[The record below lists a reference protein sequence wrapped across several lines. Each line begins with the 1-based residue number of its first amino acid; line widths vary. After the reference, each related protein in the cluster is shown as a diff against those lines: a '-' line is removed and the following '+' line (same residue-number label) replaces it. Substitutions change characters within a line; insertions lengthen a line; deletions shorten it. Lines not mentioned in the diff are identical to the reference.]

1 LTRAVVPL
9 NQMSRRLPEAG
20 RLRTGVKTR
29 SAMKAIDSWRA
40 TSHDETAI
48 RQLAEI
54 YGGTPRP
61 WTDGPTRGQWEVIT
75 EATELNVVLP
85 PDPMGGT
92 PLYELWSG
100 GGCQRRCDGYDCEI
114 PTAGPDGPEMMKVPC
129 VCAAEGALAC
139 NPHTRLSVIL
149 PDVRFGGTWRYESK
163 SWNIAQEMPGMVDLI
178 RSFQERGLTRAVLAL
193 EHRKSVQNK
202 KPFTIPVLRVP
213 ESLDAIAAG
222 SGRVVAID
230 APETPVEIGPGR
242 PVDDAVDAELI
253 DPDEI
258 PDRMTVREV
267 LAVRGVT
274 GEAVADQADL
284 DEMGAPH
291 AVRHQVAA
299 GHADRAATAV
309 SEEQVAA
316 WVALGRKLPLVL
328 GADGAAAF
336 KQWRESRRLPRR
348 PTTVGELDLLVGEV
362 RLRYQDAHGG
372 PRKWAD
378 SDLAEAHR
386 LIAGLR
392 GTREWP
398 DFAGVAFENFA
409 DQDRP
414 ETWTD
419 DQFTILSTWIRM
431 DRSTPPSN
439 PEGTAHGLNDDNRTP
454 VTA

>member
-1 LTRAVVPL
+1 
-9 NQMSRRLPEAG
+9 MSRRLPEAG
-20 RLRTGVKTR
+20 RLRTGVKTGR
-29 SAMKAIDSWRA
+29 AMKAIDSWRA

-242 PVDDAVDAELI
+242 PVDDAVDAELV

-258 PDRMTVREV
+258 PDRITVSEV
-267 LAVRGVT
+267 LT
-274 GEAVADQADL
+274 ADQADL

-291 AVRHQVAA
+291 TTR
-299 GHADRAATAV
+299 RAAAV
-309 SEEQVAA
+309 ANGAPLVGPRPVVADPGPEVTEEQRDDWVRLGKSLARRIGQPAA
-316 WVALGRKLPLVL
+316 EEFRE
-328 GADGAAAF
+328 
-336 KQWRESRRLPRR
+336 WREARRLPQR
-348 PTTVGELDLLVGEV
+348 PRYVSELETLVGEV
-362 RLRYQDAHGG
+362 RRRYQAAHGG

-378 SDLAEAHR
+378 SDLAEARR

-409 DQDRP
+409 DCDRP

-431 DRSTPPSN
+431 DRSTPSN
-439 PEGTAHGLNDDNRTP
+439 PEGTAHDLNDNRTP